1 VRGDNLRAIPGNVP
15 PDFLSPPLYDK
26 TAKTPEIDVISLA
39 HVILQYTEKTL
50 NDLLNIYLL

>member
-1 VRGDNLRAIPGNVP
+1 MRWNNFGSVPGNVP
-15 PDFLSPPLYDK
+15 SDFLSPPLYYK
-26 TAKTPEIDVISLA
+26 AAKTPEIDVISLA